1 VIDLDLV
8 YEMLDARRGPKDDE
22 RLWAE
27 ARRVAGALASALL
40 RAGRAVV
47 AEGGDF
53 SSEKELAEF
62 ERQLPEHTAVRLVL
76 LDVGFDTA
84 LQRARADESRG
95 VSKDRALL
103 AAHYADF
110 NPTWAGRN
118 VLQLDTET
126 ASLAETARTVVEW
139 LMLRLAQ

>member
-1 VIDLDLV
+1 
-8 YEMLDARRGPKDDE
+8 
-22 RLWAE
+22 
-27 ARRVAGALASALL
+27 
-40 RAGRAVV
+40 
-47 AEGGDF
+47 
-53 SSEKELAEF
+53 
-62 ERQLPEHTAVRLVL
+62 VRLVL

-110 NPTWAGRN
+110 NPTRPGRN

-126 ASLAETARTVVEW
+126 ASPAETARTVVEW

>member
-53 SSEKELAEF
+53 SNEEELAEF